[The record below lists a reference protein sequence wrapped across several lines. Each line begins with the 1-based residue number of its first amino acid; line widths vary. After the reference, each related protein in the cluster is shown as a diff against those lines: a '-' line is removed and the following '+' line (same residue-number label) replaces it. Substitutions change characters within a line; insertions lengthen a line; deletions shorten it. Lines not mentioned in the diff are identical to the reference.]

1 MKSHLFDIGFRRWLL
16 MSSSNELAYG
26 SVRPIINDGNF
37 VEERRNVREKKQP
50 NLKIQFIHCL
60 PIRMTN
66 RLRYIRWWTLCPIGE
81 FHFETDDDESAFDLT
96 VNRRWSTARRWLKVQ
111 FFIKFSCVACAIGDG
126 AWSYRLWNN
135 YVKLAQSVISHSN
148 GKWLTFGMSIFVTRP
163 SAKTLQSHNGCV
175 AVAEPYKRPNK
186 WANNT

>member
-1 MKSHLFDIGFRRWLL
+1 MKKRKR
-16 MSSSNELAYG
+16 
-26 SVRPIINDGNF
+26 
-37 VEERRNVREKKQP
+37 KKQP

-111 FFIKFSCVACAIGDG
+111 FFIKFPCVACAIGDG

-148 GKWLTFGMSIFVTRP
+148 GKWLIFGMSIFVTRP

-175 AVAEPYKRPNK
+175 AVAEQTTKQMSKQYIMPTNRICNWKNQMAKARQSKKEKLHSYLDVVHLSWLHVR
-186 WANNT
+186 